1 MGTVGLPPLATS
13 NKKSR
18 RGRNSHGPEWP
29 SGQVAKWPS
38 GRRLDFSKVRPRWPL
53 GQPVPR
59 RCNHG
64 RDARATFMARRRQ
77 PTWLIRR
84 RSPHNGDHVCLPTSC
99 QPDGSLWKAG
109 GVGDCASIQSCILFV
124 RRTTLFVLTD
134 ESSGGSATTGGTPEP
149 RRPLIS
155 GPSAVVGGKGG
166 RGAITDQLAKWP
178 SGRRL
183 DFSKVRPRW
192 PLGH

>member
-1 MGTVGLPPLATS
+1 VGTVGLPPLATS

-109 GVGDCASIQSCILFV
+109 GGGRLRLYS
-124 RRTTLFVLTD
+124 VLHPLRPEDDSLRPNGRKFGRQCNHGRDARATAAID
-134 ESSGGSATTGGTPEP
+134 FRPFGGCRGK
-149 RRPLIS
+149 RRPGGHH
-155 GPSAVVGGKGG
+155 GPVG
-166 RGAITDQLAKWP
+166 QVAKWTAP
-178 SGRRL
+178 
-183 DFSKVRPRW
+183 
-192 PLGH
+192 